1 MSKNY
6 TWLYSLA
13 LFFVSLTGYSQNNLI
28 ANGDFESWSGN
39 EPNNFITT
47 NGVVTRNQTDT
58 SSGSSSVQIFNATTS
73 QDASIQSDSYSLLGG
88 KTYILKL
95 DVKMTFISGGQ
106 TNDIPSISI
115 RADNSSGAIGHT
127 VRHQTGTW
135 ENGQFVFEVPTN
147 DNYTFT
153 FTIANSSI
161 RSFVQDILIDNIRL
175 YDAAEIP
182 ENTTDRNALIALY
195 NATDGANWQNTWDL
209 NESMIYWDGVTQND
223 NGRVIK
229 IKLRA
234 NNVIGYLPP
243 ELGNLEELQIL
254 DLTKNGFTG
263 QPANNITGI
272 IPPEIGNLT
281 KLKELHL
288 NNFEI
293 SGSLPIEMGQM
304 SQLEILYLSYNN
316 LTGSIPS
323 EFGNLAN
330 AKRIALNNNQL
341 TGNIP
346 TELGQLNNLTT
357 LNLGTNDLSGT
368 IPSSIGQL
376 SNLEYLGLDYNNL
389 TGTIPTSIGQLQN
402 LTSLKLDSNNLN
414 GAIPTQLSQLSSIQ
428 ILYLDRNNL
437 SGILPKELAQLTNLE
452 RLDLSVNNLEGEI
465 PIEFGNL
472 ANLTTLT
479 LNFNNFTGSIP
490 KELGQLSNLVTL
502 FLSENSFSGTIPV
515 ELNQIPTLD
524 RISLDRNNFSGQV
537 PTFTNSHSIFRLY
550 DNSFIF
556 EDLLDTSINQPQ
568 MNYATQASIGVSET
582 IYLETND
589 TFEIAVTTTTDT
601 NNTYQWRKDG
611 ENIEGATNSTFTIAN
626 VTSADIGAYDCQVS
640 NTQLTDLTLTKNPI
654 TLAVDGASI
663 IDEDN
668 DGIADN
674 DDQCPDTPEG
684 ETVNFSGCSPSQ
696 LDDDN
701 DGVTNNLDICR
712 NTPVGEPVDE
722 KGCIIIDPNQTNFL
736 QNFSFENWS
745 GTPSAPDN
753 WSIVNANSVSQANFY
768 YATEGYSSLRLDLST
783 SISERTELSTRNV
796 SKVSLQKN
804 KAHTFAFDYKVYI
817 GTGESITANLWILK
831 DGGNFATQYINESL
845 TLNTDGEWH
854 TYSFDFMT
862 DTEDEDYV
870 FELEFR
876 ATSAPQSVIVVDYMR
891 VLGETPPDEDNDGVT
906 DAEDQCPGTSPSAL
920 AVDDNGCEVSI
931 DDSNIIND
939 PSFEDWSLGGGSNLA
954 QWGIIM
960 IPGSSWNKNED
971 ISDNLEYSLE
981 LTTSDNGTNTSS
993 IFQKEVQLYKGVS
1006 YEIAIDYKITEGSFN
1021 TLEFE
1026 LTKGIF
1032 PETIY
1037 KVTTDPSENGW
1048 NTFRVYFTPESN
1060 ELVDLNISAISD
1072 QPQEHILLDNMVL
1085 RANIAST
1092 DNDNDGVDN
1101 TVDQCPNTPMGESV
1115 NANGC
1120 SQSQLDDDNDG
1131 VSNDS
1136 DSCPNTP
1143 EGTFVNNIGCPVTQT
1158 DTDEDEDGVFDADD
1172 LCPNTPTGETVN
1184 SNGCSQS
1191 QLDDDNDGVNNAI
1204 DQCPNTLPN
1213 ITVNAEG
1220 CADNQTSLPDI
1231 PNDGIQVKVTSTSCP
1246 NTSNGEITV
1255 SLTEDYLY
1263 QVELSRGA
1271 LNESFSNITNN
1282 EDFVKS
1288 NLSPGV
1294 YSVCI
1299 NIPDFPDFKQ
1309 CFTVTVSVPDEF
1321 TTGKTVVDYHAQKA
1335 RIIVSGSKNYEVLV
1349 NDKMYTYQFDDVSN
1363 HEILFPLDKGVNQI
1377 SIETDKICQG
1387 IFNDNIVINQ
1397 AILSPNPVAETLR
1410 VEGLD
1415 NMNNAQILIANVN
1428 GVTAIRTSSEIING
1442 ELSMDI
1448 SNLDPG
1454 VYMLTVIE
1462 SEKEINLKF
1471 VKK

>member
-6 TWLYSLA
+6 TQL
-13 LFFVSLTGYSQNNLI
+13 LFAV
-28 ANGDFESWSGN
+28 
-39 EPNNFITT
+39 FIL
-47 NGVVTRNQTDT
+47 
-58 SSGSSSVQIFNATTS
+58 F
-73 QDASIQSDSYSLLGG
+73 SIQL
-88 KTYILKL
+88 
-95 DVKMTFISGGQ
+95 
-106 TNDIPSISI
+106 
-115 RADNSSGAIGHT
+115 SS
-127 VRHQTGTW
+127 QGT
-135 ENGQFVFEVPTN
+135 
-147 DNYTFT
+147 
-153 FTIANSSI
+153 
-161 RSFVQDILIDNIRL
+161 
-175 YDAAEIP
+175 AA
-182 ENTTDRNALIALY
+182 TDREALIAFY
-195 NATDGANWQNTWDL
+195 NSTDGDNWTISWDL
-209 NESMIYWDGVTQND
+209 SAPTDSWYGVTTD
-223 NGRVIK
+223 ANGRVTNIL
-229 IKLRA
+229 IQSNGL
-234 NNVIGYLPP
+234 VGSLPD
-243 ELGNLEELQIL
+243 ELGNLSELQSLELHRNFYIGYIPNVINGSIPNTFQNLKKLEIL
-254 DLTKNGFTG
+254 NLFSTGISGAIPNEIGQMTALKTLRLSSNDLTGEI
-263 QPANNITGI
+263 PASL
-272 IPPEIGNLT
+272 GNLT
-281 KLKELHL
+281 NLEVLL
-288 NNFEI
+288 IGSNN
-293 SGSLPIEMGQM
+293 
-304 SQLEILYLSYNN
+304 
-316 LTGSIPS
+316 
-323 EFGNLAN
+323 
-330 AKRIALNNNQL
+330 L

-346 TELGQLNNLTT
+346 AQLGQLNNLKR
-357 LNLGTNDLSGT
+357 LSLINNDLTGNIPSDLGLLTNLTELSLGWNNLTGNIPATIGQLVNLNILYLSINQLSGPIPSSLGNLSLLESLEMDHNSLTGT
-368 IPSSIGQL
+368 IPNSLGQL
-376 SNLEYLGLDYNNL
+376 SNLTRLIIRTNNLEGGIPSEIGQLTNLEELLLNSNNL
-389 TGTIPTSIGQLQN
+389 TGTIPLQLGNLSN
-402 LTSLKLDSNNLN
+402 LTKLHIHDN
-414 GAIPTQLSQLSSIQ
+414 QLSGSI
-428 ILYLDRNNL
+428 
-437 SGILPKELAQLTNLE
+437 PEEL
-452 RLDLSVNNLEGEI
+452 
-465 PIEFGNL
+465 GNL
-472 ANLTTLT
+472 ANLTD
-479 LNFNNFTGSIP
+479 LNLY
-490 KELGQLSNLVTL
+490 KNLL
-502 FLSENSFSGTIPV
+502 EGTIPV
-515 ELNQIPTLD
+515 SLTQLNNLT
-524 RISLDRNNFSGQV
+524 SLNFSINNLNGIVPVFSKDEIQV
-537 PTFTNSHSIFRLY
+537 LSFAN
-550 DNSFIF
+550 NNFIF
-556 EDLLDTSINQPQ
+556 EDLFNTLGNQANAIYYPQ
-568 MNYATQASIGVSET
+568 LNIDEPATIDMET
-582 IYLETND
+582 GDVFTIS
-589 TFEIAVTTTTDT
+589 VTATTDS
-601 NNTYQWRKDG
+601 NNNYQWRKDG
-611 ENIEGATNSTFTIAN
+611 ENIDGATSSTFTIAS
-626 VTSADIGAYDCQVS
+626 VSTADIGSYDCLIS
-640 NTQLTDLTLTKNPI
+640 NSTLPELILNKNPVLL
-654 TLAVDGASI
+654 TVDGASI
-663 IDEDN
+663 IDTDN

-674 DDQCPDTPEG
+674 DDQCPGTPEG
-684 ETVNFSGCSPSQ
+684 ETVNFRGCSQSQ

-701 DGVTNNLDICR
+701 DGVTNNLDVCR

-722 KGCIIIDPNQTNFL
+722 KGCIIIPPNQTNFL

-804 KAHTFAFDYKVYI
+804 KAHTFAFDYKVYV

-906 DAEDQCPGTSPSAL
+906 DAIDQCPNTSPNAL
-920 AVDDNGCEVSI
+920 AVDDYGCEVAIDNSSI
-931 DDSNIIND
+931 IED

-981 LTTSDNGTNTSS
+981 LTTGDNGTNTSS

-1092 DNDNDGVDN
+1092 DDDNDGVDN

-1136 DSCPNTP
+1136 DNCPNTP

-1172 LCPNTPTGETVN
+1172 LCPNTPAGETVN

-1213 ITVNAEG
+1213 VTVNAEG
-1220 CADNQTSLPDI
+1220 CADNQTALPDI
-1231 PNDGIQVKVTSTSCP
+1231 PNNGIQVKVTSTSCP

-1335 RIIVSGSKNYEVLV
+1335 RIIVSGSKSYEVLV
-1349 NDKMYTYQFDDVSN
+1349 NDKMYTYQFDDVLN

-1428 GVTAIRTSSEIING
+1428 GVTAVRSSSEINNG

-1454 VYMLTVIE
+1454 VYMLTVLE
-1462 SEKEINLKF
+1462 NEKEINLKF